1 MRAVTRTAIVPY
13 TPQQMFDLVADVE
26 RYPEFLPWCTDAQLL
41 ARNER
46 ELTGRIAISQGPLN
60 VSFTTR
66 NELDEPRWMSMD
78 QVEGPFSELHGEWSF
93 GAIGDEGSRV
103 TLDIRF
109 GFSSSVK
116 DLLLGA
122 VFEQT
127 CNRLV
132 DAFVS
137 RARKVYG

>member
-1 MRAVTRTAIVPY
+1 MREVTRTAIVPY
-13 TPQQMFDLVADVE
+13 TPQQMFDLVADVQ

-41 ARNER
+41 SRQEA
-46 ELTGRIAISQGPLN
+46 ELTGRIVISQGPLN
-60 VSFTTR
+60 VSFMTHNR
-66 NELDEPRWMSMD
+66 LDEPRWMSMD
-78 QVEGPFSELHGEWSF
+78 QIDGPFSELHGEWSF
-93 GAIGDEGSRV
+93 EPLGDDGCKV
-103 TLDIRF
+103 TLNIRF

-132 DAFVS
+132 DAFVN
-137 RARKVYG
+137 RARQVYG

>member
-1 MRAVTRTAIVPY
+1 
-13 TPQQMFDLVADVE
+13 
-26 RYPEFLPWCTDAQLL
+26 
-41 ARNER
+41 
-46 ELTGRIAISQGPLN
+46 
-60 VSFTTR
+60 
-66 NELDEPRWMSMD
+66 D

-93 GAIGDEGSRV
+93 EAIGDEGSRA
-103 TLDIRF
+103 TLNIRF

-132 DAFVS
+132 DAFVN
-137 RARKVYG
+137 RARQVYG